1 MGMRRF
7 KIITYKFLV
16 NILLRLPDAFY
27 AVLFAVVFPIYKA
40 LHKERAYGRV
50 EKHLELAREYIT
62 KKNTIDC
69 FAPLQGS
76 RNDEQG
82 YTARELAH
90 ALDNRSVMSLLND
103 DEAEGR
109 SIKPLEHTTARDTF
123 RGIFWNALES
133 YRGLARFKSIEKRIV
148 YENEH
153 IIRDAIAECAK
164 QNAPIAG
171 ISIHQGA
178 FELMHRA
185 LCRYSEHVH
194 LITDSV
200 GDIAFR
206 DVLKELRSDPHL
218 TEYHPDETGRLI
230 RELFRTKGILAMVVD
245 QGKHTK
251 GNLVSLF
258 GRPTPLYLRL
268 PQKINEMGAGIVIF
282 RTWSEKKRIVIRFEN
297 YYPPKYDENAGKAA
311 NAAPSENPQN
321 LDKSPLVTAIA
332 SEIETWIADHP
343 EQWSWNYHG
352 NFVQ

>member
-1 MGMRRF
+1 MRRF
-7 KIITYKFLV
+7 KVFTYKFLI

-27 AVLFAVVFPIYKA
+27 AVLFAVVFPVYKA
-40 LHKERAYGRV
+40 LHKKRAYGRV
-50 EKHLELAREYIT
+50 EKHLAAAKEYIAR
-62 KKNTIDC
+62 KRVSSNKV
-69 FAPLQGS
+69 P
-76 RNDEQG
+76 NDVKCPNPD
-82 YTARELAH
+82 AIAKI
-90 ALDNRSVMSLLND
+90 NV
-103 DEAEGR
+103 
-109 SIKPLEHTTARDTF
+109 RDTF

-133 YRGLARFKSIEKRIV
+133 YRGLARFKSVEKRIV

-153 IIRDAIAECAK
+153 IIRDAIADCAK

-206 DVLKELRSDPHL
+206 EVLKDLRSDPHL

-230 RELFRTKGILAMVVD
+230 RELFRTKGILAMVID

-251 GNLVSLF
+251 GNTVSLF
-258 GRPTPLYLRL
+258 GRPSTLYLRL
-268 PQKINEMGAGIVIF
+268 PQKINEMGAGIVTF
-282 RTWSEKKRIVIRFEN
+282 RTWSEKKRIVIRFES
-297 YYPPKYDENAGKAA
+297 YYPPKYDIQHGDETPARLYGQSEG
-311 NAAPSENPQN
+311 NAAPSE
-321 LDKSPLVTAIA
+321 SALVTGIA
-332 SEIETWIADHP
+332 HEVETWIAEHP

-352 NFVQ
+352 NFTTAL

>member
-40 LHKERAYGRV
+40 LHKKRAYGRV
-50 EKHLELAREYIT
+50 EKHLAAAKEYAKKTRTESST
-62 KKNTIDC
+62 KS
-69 FAPLQGS
+69 A
-76 RNDEQG
+76 
-82 YTARELAH
+82 
-90 ALDNRSVMSLLND
+90 LLNVT
-103 DEAEGR
+103 
-109 SIKPLEHTTARDTF
+109 PRDTF

-352 NFVQ
+352 NFTTTL

>member
-27 AVLFAVVFPIYKA
+27 AILFAVVFPIYKA
-40 LHKERAYGRV
+40 LHKKRAYGRV
-50 EKHLELAREYIT
+50 EKHLAAAKEYAAKVYT
-62 KKNTIDC
+62 KKMRTDSSTKS
-69 FAPLQGS
+69 A
-76 RNDEQG
+76 
-82 YTARELAH
+82 
-90 ALDNRSVMSLLND
+90 LLNVT
-103 DEAEGR
+103 
-109 SIKPLEHTTARDTF
+109 PRDTF

-153 IIRDAIAECAK
+153 IIRDAITECAK

-352 NFVQ
+352 NFTTTL